1 MAYNMDLEDRIE
13 ELGEPVKRI
22 CVKRACVRL
31 SQLMFFATT
40 HSRTYSRTNILVS
53 PLHYPFPTPI

>member
-22 CVKRACVRL
+22 CVKRMCVKSTSGPL
-31 SQLMFFATT
+31 LTQLRIHPFT
-40 HSRTYSRTNILVS
+40 HIRNLYLTQQAK
-53 PLHYPFPTPI
+53 